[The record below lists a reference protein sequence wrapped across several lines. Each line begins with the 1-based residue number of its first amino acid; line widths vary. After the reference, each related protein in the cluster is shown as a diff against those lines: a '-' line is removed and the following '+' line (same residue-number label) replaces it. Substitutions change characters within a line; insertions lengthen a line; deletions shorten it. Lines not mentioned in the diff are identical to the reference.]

1 MDNAGASVSSAA
13 DERGSDDEVKKL
25 VRDRSLEAMFV
36 DIPKVT
42 HTHTHTHTFHVQA
55 MLDDSPKVRAKVRAP
70 ATRR

>member
-1 MDNAGASVSSAA
+1 MDNAGASLSSAA

-42 HTHTHTHTFHVQA
+42 HTYTHTHLRFQS

>member
-42 HTHTHTHTFHVQA
+42 HTHESLEHDGFDRPQRLH
-55 MLDDSPKVRAKVRAP
+55 
-70 ATRR
+70 